1 MNPPLDD
8 LLGAAGPHP
17 RFEPD
22 GAVRFSIVVRTQGRR
37 PRALIEALAS
47 IADQTHPPH
56 QVLVMVHDPDPATTS
71 AVAAAVD
78 SADFE
83 LVAEVAQVVGGGRT
97 APLNAALE
105 AATGQYVCFLDDDDL
120 ARPDWLSA
128 FDLAIQANPGQIAR
142 ARTGVQDW
150 ATEGTGE
157 PRHPIGRVE
166 EPFASRFDLLAHV
179 SHNETPI
186 CSVAMPL
193 GAIHH
198 HGVRFADELPVLEDW
213 DFLMHLA
220 PLTGVVSINAQ
231 TSLYRRLDTGGS
243 DTEEDV
249 ETWER
254 AHAQV
259 IGRMSGR
266 ALLLPAGDAQRV
278 ASAHFAPAG
287 GSRHETDVVELATE
301 IDQLT
306 RSPARWGRRFG
317 ARALS
322 AVRARVAARRP

>member
-1 MNPPLDD
+1 MAPLDD
-8 LLGAAGPHP
+8 LLGAAGAHP

-22 GAVRFSIVVRTQGRR
+22 GGVRFSIVVRTQGRR
-37 PRALIEALAS
+37 PGALIEALAS
-47 IADQTHPPH
+47 IADQTHPAH
-56 QVLVMVHDPDPATTS
+56 QVLVMVHDPDQATTS
-71 AVAAAVD
+71 AVQ
-78 SADFE
+78 SAIDT
-83 LVAEVAQVVGGGRT
+83 AEFDLPTDVIRVVGGGRT
-97 APLNAALE
+97 APLNAALD
-105 AATGQYVCFLDDDDL
+105 AATADYVCFLDDDDL

-150 ATEGTGE
+150 STEGTGE

-166 EPFASRFDLLAHV
+166 EPFAAGFDLLAHV

-186 CSVAMPL
+186 CSIAVPL
-193 GAIHH
+193 GAVRHY
-198 HGVRFADELPVLEDW
+198 GVRFADELPVLEDW

-231 TSLYRRLDTGGS
+231 TSLYRRLDAGGS
-243 DTEEDV
+243 DTEETV

-254 AHAQV
+254 AHALV
-259 IGRMSGR
+259 IERMSGR

-287 GSRHETDVVELATE
+287 GSRHEADVVELATE

-306 RSPARWGRRFG
+306 RSPARWGLRFG
-317 ARALS
+317 ARVLS
-322 AVRARVAARRP
+322 AARARVVVRRR